1 MIELHQM
8 VLFSSGVLV
17 GLALIPVLS
26 RIFDPESVQR
36 FFERLGRGALVPFL
50 LPGRLW
56 RREPSEEQPG
66 TAAPGERPDL
76 REHRINGSL
85 QAIRCILMALAEA
98 MQHIDEA
105 ASTSSLTLSQAR
117 DALNRTGLPD
127 DVKQTAALLV
137 AQIDRVIAG
146 NNTLRAELARSRE
159 VLQTQQ
165 QVIDSLRT
173 EVRVD
178 KMTQF
183 ANRAHFD
190 ERLDD
195 LLRSNRRADDG
206 FFLLLVDVDN
216 FKAINDNYGHPAG
229 DRILKGVAF
238 KLKNALR
245 ESDFVARFGGD
256 EFAIILVKANRH
268 AATGIAWKL
277 CQEIRDSRF
286 LLDGN
291 DIQVTVSIGAAE
303 ALPGDTSDTL
313 IKRADGAL
321 YDVKESGR
329 NGVRIA
335 E

>member
-36 FFERLGRGALVPFL
+36 FFERLGRGVLVPFL

-56 RREPSEEQPG
+56 RRQPAEDEPE

-76 REHRINGSL
+76 REHRIGESL
-85 QAIRCILMALAEA
+85 QAIRCILMALADA

-303 ALPGDTSDTL
+303 ALPEDSPDTL
-313 IKRADGAL
+313 IKRADAAL